1 MAAATAPVPGV
12 GVDGDQ
18 PFIQCDNLVKIYKT
32 EELEVVALQGLDLNI
47 RRGEMM
53 AIIGNSG
60 SGKSSLLN
68 ILGGLDRPSAGQC
81 RVGDLDLVQASES
94 QLVRYRRHQVGFM
107 WQQSSRNLIP
117 YLTAFENVQAPMLF
131 ANIRKPRDRAR
142 ALLTAVG
149 LEDRMQ
155 HRLSQ
160 LSGGQQQRVAIAI
173 SLANDPEVLLA
184 DEPTGEV
191 DTQTAAQI
199 YDILRHLNEQ
209 RDLTIIIVSHDRNIA
224 SQVERVV
231 AIRDGRTST
240 ETVRRVSVHG
250 DGEHTHDEYVIV
262 DDVGRLQVPR
272 EMLDQLGIGGRA
284 VVDVEG
290 DQIVIRSELAAA
302 GVEIVDEDSN
312 RADGGEPRA
321 SEPAAQSATGTPPAT
336 AAAESPAESE
346 TPEAAPSGPDADSA
360 HTETAPA
367 TDSAE
372 PDAVASESASQIG
385 AARDT
390 KPGAEPRD
398 ESSAP
403 NPAPPAAEPREVPP
417 EHRRFA
423 PPTEPD
429 PPV

>member
-290 DQIVIRSELAAA
+290 DQIVIRSELAA
-302 GVEIVDEDSN
+302 
-312 RADGGEPRA
+312 
-321 SEPAAQSATGTPPAT
+321 QSATGTPPAT